1 MFLNTTSPRR
11 SFSIPININ
20 LQGARRR
27 QTRELLHTASAQ
39 QQESSRGVDGRGG
52 QRVRS
57 QMPVSSVGED
67 RAVLLGFTM
76 MAFSVLM
83 FFVVGIT
90 MVKPYVNSD
99 WEEAS
104 CVMLHSEVLEE
115 WVDCR
120 GVSSVPCLRVKVNL
134 TGSNQTATLH
144 FDEEPIPLAPEC
156 FYIPKCLMDRA
167 ELQTEVEKVK
177 NSLDTQLRI
186 TSSCLADHIRYPKD
200 AILNRKYTY
209 EKALFAL
216 LWPCLMLGG
225 GALLV
230 GLVKLTQFLAH
241 VSSEM
246 CSKASAERVTSRHT
260 QEQLYKLL
268 RRSSIMMNPDC
279 KTDQDTVCGH
289 GTGT

>member
-1 MFLNTTSPRR
+1 MFLNAASPRR

-27 QTRELLHTASAQ
+27 QTREVFHTATAPEQ
-39 QQESSRGVDGRGG
+39 GWSRGVDGRG
-52 QRVRS
+52 RART

-67 RAVLLGFTM
+67 RAILLGFTM

-99 WEEAS
+99 WTEAS
-104 CVMLHSEVLEE
+104 CVLLKTEILEE

-120 GVSSVPCLRVKVNL
+120 GVSTVPCLRVKVNL
-134 TGSNQTATLH
+134 TSSNQTAFLH
-144 FDEEPIPLAPEC
+144 FDEELVLLALEC
-156 FYIPKCLMDRA
+156 FYIPKCRMDRT
-167 ELQTEVEKVK
+167 ELQREVEKVK
-177 NSLDTQLRI
+177 NSLDAQMENTPCY
-186 TSSCLADHIRYPKD
+186 TDSTKHPGD

-209 EKALFAL
+209 KDALFAL

-230 GLVKLTQFLAH
+230 ALVKLTQYLAH
-241 VSSEM
+241 LSSEL
-246 CSKASAERVTSRHT
+246 CSEAAGGRLTSRHT
-260 QEQLYKLL
+260 HGKLYRLL
-268 RRSSIMMNPDC
+268 RRSSAQSPS
-279 KTDQDTVCGH
+279 
-289 GTGT
+289 